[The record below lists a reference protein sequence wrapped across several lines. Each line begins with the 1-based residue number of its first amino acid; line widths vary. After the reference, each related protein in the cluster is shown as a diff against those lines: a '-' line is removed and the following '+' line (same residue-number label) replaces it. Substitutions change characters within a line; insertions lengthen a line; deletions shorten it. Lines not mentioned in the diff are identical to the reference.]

1 MAGVPGSAR
10 ARRVTQPAPRWVCCQ
25 IGRREHYAIPRALQR
40 RGVLAGL
47 ITDFWAGGVFAA
59 TPGRR
64 SRERYHD
71 ELRSAPVWAPNAAS
85 VVLETSLRVS
95 RQNGWDAILRRNDWF
110 QTAAAGRIADL
121 ALQHDRTPMVCFAY
135 SYAAAR
141 VFAAARA
148 HGWTTVLGQIDP
160 GPVEERLVE
169 GLHQRSP
176 ELEPDWQ
183 PAPQGYWDN
192 WREECALADRIIV
205 NSTWSRDALSE
216 AGVPAAKI
224 RIVPLAYERP
234 TSAAADPPAR
244 NVGSHPLRVLFLGQV
259 TIRKGIVELI
269 EAADLLRGHPVQF
282 IVAGPVL
289 MRLPVAARQHPQITW
304 IGSVP
309 GTEIAKCFAQA
320 DVLIL
325 PSHSDG
331 FGLTQLEALAHHVP
345 VIASTHCGR
354 VVEDGVNG
362 IILPEVSG
370 QAIAGAIRRVL
381 GQPAL
386 LQEMRRRAVV
396 GPAYSLAAIA
406 GALEEAVA

>member
-1 MAGVPGSAR
+1 MAGVADSAR
-10 ARRVTQPAPRWVCCQ
+10 ARGVTQPAPRWVCCQ

-40 RGVLAGL
+40 RGELAGL

-71 ELRSAPVWAPNAAS
+71 ELRSAPVWAPSAAS

-110 QTAAAGRIADL
+110 QAAAAGRIEHL
-121 ALQHDRTPMVCFAY
+121 ARHQDRSPMICFAY

-141 VFAAARA
+141 VFTAARA

-169 GLHQRSP
+169 RLHQRSP
-176 ELEPDWQ
+176 DLEPGWQ
-183 PAPQGYWDN
+183 PAPQTYWDN
-192 WREECALADRIIV
+192 WRAECALADRIIV
-205 NSTWSRDALSE
+205 NSTWSRDSLCE

-224 RIVPLAYERP
+224 RVVPLAYERP
-234 TSAAADPPAR
+234 TPAAEPPAPTA
-244 NVGSHPLRVLFLGQV
+244 GSHPLRVLFLGQV

-269 EAADLLRGHPVQF
+269 EAADLLRGEPVQF
-282 IVAGPVL
+282 IVAGPML
-289 MRLPVAARQHPQITW
+289 MKLPVAALQHPQITW

-309 GTEIAKCFAQA
+309 GTDIEKLFAQA
-320 DVLIL
+320 DALIL
-325 PSHSDG
+325 PTHSDG
-331 FGLTQLEALAHHVP
+331 FGLTQLEALGHHVP

-362 IILPEVSG
+362 VILPEVSG
-370 QAIAGAIRRVL
+370 QAIAGVIRRLL

-386 LQEMRRRAVV
+386 LQEMRRRAFV
-396 GPAYSLAAIA
+396 GPAYSLAAIG
-406 GALEEAVA
+406 GALDEAVA